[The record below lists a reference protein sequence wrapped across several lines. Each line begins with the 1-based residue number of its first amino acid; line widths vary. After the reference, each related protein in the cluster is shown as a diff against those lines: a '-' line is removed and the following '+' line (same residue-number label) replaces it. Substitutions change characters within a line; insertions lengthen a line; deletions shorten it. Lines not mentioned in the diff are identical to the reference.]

1 MNDTLQA
8 LAGILLK
15 GLPTFILFLL
25 LHFYLRR
32 IFFGPM
38 AKVLRDRQE
47 ATVGAKR
54 AAAESLR
61 TAESKAVEFEQK
73 IDEVRTQL
81 SKEREA
87 TRKGWLDNQ
96 ASRIAA
102 AKVATD
108 SKIAEGKSQIKQQVA
123 AARQS
128 LAGETSRLA
137 DEIATAVLGRS
148 A

>member
-38 AKVLRDRQE
+38 AKVLRDRKE

-73 IDEVRTQL
+73 IDEVRAQL

-108 SKIAEGKSQIKQQVA
+108 SKIADGKTQITQQVA

>member
-32 IFFGPM
+32 VFFGPM
-38 AKVLRDRQE
+38 GRMLHERKE

-61 TAESKAVEFEQK
+61 TAESKAADFERK
-73 IDEVRTQL
+73 IDEVRAQL
-81 SKEREA
+81 AKEREA
-87 TRKGWLDNQ
+87 TRKGWLDDQ
-96 ASRIAA
+96 AARVAA
-102 AKVATD
+102 AKVAAEAQ
-108 SKIAEGKSQIKQQVA
+108 IVEGKTQITQQVET
-123 AARQS
+123 ARQS
-128 LAGETSRLA
+128 LAGETARLA
-137 DEIATAVLGRS
+137 DEIASAVLRRS

>member
-38 AKVLRDRQE
+38 AKVLHDRKE

-61 TAESKAVEFEQK
+61 TAEAKAVEFENK

-81 SKEREA
+81 AKEREA

-96 ASRIAA
+96 APRIAG
-102 AKVATD
+102 AKVAAD
-108 SKIAEGKSQIKQQVA
+108 SKIAEGKVQITEQVA
-123 AARQS
+123 SARQS
-128 LAGETSRLA
+128 LAGETVRLA
-137 DEIATAVLGRS
+137 DEIAAAVLGRS

>member
-1 MNDTLQA
+1 MDATLQA

-32 IFFGPM
+32 MFFGPM
-38 AKVLRDRQE
+38 AKVLHERKE

-54 AAAESLR
+54 AAADSLK
-61 TAESKAVEFEQK
+61 TAENKAVEFEKK

-81 SKEREA
+81 AKEREA
-87 TRKGWLDNQ
+87 TRKSWLDDQ
-96 ASRIAA
+96 AARIAT
-102 AKVATD
+102 AKVAAD
-108 SKIAEGKSQIKQQVA
+108 AQIAEGKTQLTKQVET
-123 AARQS
+123 ARQS
-128 LAGETSRLA
+128 LAGETVRLA
-137 DEIATAVLGRS
+137 EEIAAAVLRRS

>member
-96 ASRIAA
+96 ASRVAA

-108 SKIAEGKSQIKQQVA
+108 SKITDGKTQITQQVA

>member
-108 SKIAEGKSQIKQQVA
+108 SKIADGKTQITQQVA

>member
-1 MNDTLQA
+1 MDATLQA

-32 IFFGPM
+32 MFFGPM
-38 AKVLRDRQE
+38 AKVLHERKE

-54 AAAESLR
+54 AAADSLK
-61 TAESKAVEFEQK
+61 TAEAKAVEFEKK

-81 SKEREA
+81 AKEREA
-87 TRKGWLDNQ
+87 TRKSWLDDQ
-96 ASRIAA
+96 AARIAT
-102 AKVATD
+102 AKVAAD
-108 SKIAEGKSQIKQQVA
+108 AQIADGKMQLTKQVET
-123 AARQS
+123 ARQS
-128 LAGETSRLA
+128 LAGETARLA
-137 DEIATAVLGRS
+137 EEIAAAVLRRS

>member
-73 IDEVRTQL
+73 IDEVRAQL

-96 ASRIAA
+96 ASRVAA

-108 SKIAEGKSQIKQQVA
+108 SKIAEGKTQITQQVV